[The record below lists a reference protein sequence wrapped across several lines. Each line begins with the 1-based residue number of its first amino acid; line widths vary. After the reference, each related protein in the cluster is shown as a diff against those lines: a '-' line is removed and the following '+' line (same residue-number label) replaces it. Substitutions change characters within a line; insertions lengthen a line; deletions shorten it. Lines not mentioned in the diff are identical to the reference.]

1 VKQVQIVVPF
11 EKTETVFAF
20 LLDVLD
26 IKNVMKFNADNA
38 HLRVSR
44 AGELELSLGSLIS

>member
-1 VKQVQIVVPF
+1 MKQVQIVVPF

-26 IKNVMKFNADNA
+26 IKNVMKFNADNGDQR
-38 HLRVSR
+38 HT
-44 AGELELSLGSLIS
+44 